1 MHYHCKGHGCCHT
14 CIFIL
19 LFTDPPSAPEGPLQ
33 ISNVTL
39 NSADLSWKPPK
50 SDGGS
55 KLTKYVIEMRDARRT
70 YWNKVEEVKPSMTS
84 YTVSNL
90 TTDNEYVFRVIA
102 VNDEG
107 QSPPLTS
114 DKSAKPKR
122 ELSKSLII
130 TTNID

>member
-1 MHYHCKGHGCCHT
+1 M
-14 CIFIL
+14 
-19 LFTDPPSAPEGPLQ
+19 
-33 ISNVTL
+33 

-55 KLTKYVIEMRDARRT
+55 KLTKYIIEMRDARRT
-70 YWNKVEEVKPSMTS
+70 YWNKVEEVKPSVTS
-84 YTVSNL
+84 YTISNL
-90 TTDNEYVFRVIA
+90 TTDIEYVFRVIA

-122 ELSKSLII
+122 ELSRSLII
-130 TTNID
+130 TTNIG

>member
-1 MHYHCKGHGCCHT
+1 MSNNYSFSY
-14 CIFIL
+14 CITSYYI
-19 LFTDPPSAPEGPLQ
+19 TDPPSAPEGPLE

-55 KLTKYVIEMRDARRT
+55 KLTKYLIEMRDTRRSL
-70 YWNKVEEVKPSMTS
+70 WNKVEEVKANITS

-90 TTDNEYVFRVIA
+90 TTDNEYVFRVFAI
-102 VNDEG
+102 NGEG

-122 ELSKSLII
+122 DLSK
-130 TTNID
+130 